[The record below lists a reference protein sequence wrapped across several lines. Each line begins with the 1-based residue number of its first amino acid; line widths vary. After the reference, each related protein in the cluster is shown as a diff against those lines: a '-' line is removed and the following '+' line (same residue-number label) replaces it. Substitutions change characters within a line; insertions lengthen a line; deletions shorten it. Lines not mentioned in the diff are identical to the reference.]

1 MFLRSLSAMVGVG
14 CDVGWVL
21 VEVWSLLFGCVAN
34 GLMNGVWWVDVWCD
48 LWLVMLLFAHSEATL
63 DRPEAMTLEAI
74 GSFRCRASRNI
85 HMLVQ

>member
-1 MFLRSLSAMVGVG
+1 
-14 CDVGWVL
+14 
-21 VEVWSLLFGCVAN
+21 
-34 GLMNGVWWVDVWCD
+34 
-48 LWLVMLLFAHSEATL
+48 LVMLLFAHSEATL